1 MIPRSLT
8 ATLNRLAAS
17 FPVVAITGP
26 RQSGKTTLSKAVF
39 PEKPY
44 VSLEDPAERSFAEE
58 DPKGFLARFG
68 NGAIFDEAQRWPDL
82 FSYLQGMVDEDRSPG
97 KFVITGSQQF
107 GLLAGVTQSLAGRV
121 GITQLLPLSLGELTA
136 KNLKRLSI
144 DRLMITGCYPALHTS
159 KVKPEDWF
167 AGYVAT
173 YIERDVRQVMHVQ
186 DISSFQRFL
195 RLCAGRNGQLLN
207 LISLA
212 GETGISHTT
221 ARKWLSVLE
230 SSYIVHLLPP
240 YHKNFGKRLI
250 KSPKLYFIDVG
261 LACWLLGIRS
271 AELLSMHPL
280 RGAMFESLVVSE
292 FLKSRYNAGKP
303 ADLYFWRDNKG
314 VESDLLFEKA
324 ANLQPIEIKSG
335 KTITKDYIRA
345 GKNAAKFS
353 VENTLQPWLIY
364 GGDESYER
372 SGVHAVGWRDIP
384 DWVSR
389 HDN

>member
-1 MIPRSLT
+1 M
-8 ATLNRLAAS
+8 
-17 FPVVAITGP
+17 
-26 RQSGKTTLSKAVF
+26 
-39 PEKPY
+39 
-44 VSLEDPAERSFAEE
+44 
-58 DPKGFLARFG
+58 
-68 NGAIFDEAQRWPDL
+68 
-82 FSYLQGMVDEDRSPG
+82 
-97 KFVITGSQQF
+97 
-107 GLLAGVTQSLAGRV
+107 
-121 GITQLLPLSLGELTA
+121 
-136 KNLKRLSI
+136 
-144 DRLMITGCYPALHTS
+144 
-159 KVKPEDWF
+159 
-167 AGYVAT
+167 
-173 YIERDVRQVMHVQ
+173 
-186 DISSFQRFL
+186 
-195 RLCAGRNGQLLN
+195 LN
-207 LISLA
+207 LSSLA

-324 ANLQPIEIKSG
+324 ARLQPVEIKSG
-335 KTITKDYIRA
+335 KTVTKDYIRA

-353 VENTLQPWLIY
+353 VENALHPWLIY

-372 SGVHAVGWRDIP
+372 SGIQVIGWRDIS
-384 DWVSR
+384 DWATR